1 MKTYQIFRTIS
12 EEYFIEA
19 ESENEAFEYIDNGSI
34 EPEETTE
41 LSRET
46 TDIWTDGKWESQ
58 Q

>member
-19 ESENEAFEYIDNGSI
+19 ESENEAFEYITNGSI